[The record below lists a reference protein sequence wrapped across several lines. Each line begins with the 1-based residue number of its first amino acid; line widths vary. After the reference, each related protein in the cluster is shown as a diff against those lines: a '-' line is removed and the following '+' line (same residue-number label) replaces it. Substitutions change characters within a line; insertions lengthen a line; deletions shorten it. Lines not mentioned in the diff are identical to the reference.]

1 MEKKLIIVTF
11 AVVSTFL
18 AGSRHQA
25 IVSDHQFQSI
35 ATDTNYS
42 KWVFSVCVAESID
55 CNIMMLQ
62 HKKVTVLDKSA
73 NEQPQKKLMMIRRFI
88 FSFLFFWHWG
98 EVATN
103 ENDRTPQDAMQNDM
117 RERGIRN

>member
-1 MEKKLIIVTF
+1 M
-11 AVVSTFL
+11 S
-18 AGSRHQA
+18 
-25 IVSDHQFQSI
+25 FQC
-35 ATDTNYS
+35 
-42 KWVFSVCVAESID
+42 VCVCVAESID

-73 NEQPQKKLMMIRRFI
+73 NEQPQKKLMMIHHFI